1 MRINKLAM
9 TVMTGLMAA
18 SPFANAHASD
28 AWEWAIT
35 PYLWMPTVT
44 MDADTNVPPS
54 GVSSDTSFPD
64 ILDAINGGFLFHVEG
79 QGDTLGMLGDV
90 MWISLGKE
98 REFTNFTTDTELD
111 TSIWELAGVW
121 NVEPERYDGLDV
133 IFGVRYFD
141 VGLDIEFDPVNPA
154 YSNVKL
160 DAGKGYTD
168 YMLGAR
174 YIGNFEGK
182 WGYSL
187 RADGSWGG
195 TEGTTN
201 LAGNVTYKTE
211 NGAWAFGYRYLTTT
225 LKADNKLANANPDD
239 NLDLDITLSGPIFSY
254 TWFIK

>member
-1 MRINKLAM
+1 MGWSLAGRNLSVVN
-9 TVMTGLMAA
+9 TAGTLNRLVITGSNFGLNQNFTDANQSLAIEARNA
-18 SPFANAHASD
+18 STIVNA
-28 AWEWAIT
+28 
-35 PYLWMPTVT
+35 TVT
-44 MDADTNVPPS
+44 GSTFLGSPGDLANVT
-54 GVSSDTSFPD
+54 GQTGTS
-64 ILDAINGGFLFHVEG
+64 
-79 QGDTLGMLGDV
+79 M
-90 MWISLGKE
+90 
-98 REFTNFTTDTELD
+98 
-111 TSIWELAGVW
+111 
-121 NVEPERYDGLDV
+121 DV

-160 DAGKGYTD
+160 DGSKNYTD
-168 YMLGAR
+168 YMLGVR

-201 LAGNVTYKTE
+201 LDGNVTYKTE
-211 NGAWAFGYRYLTTT
+211 NGAWAFGYRYLTTS

-239 NLDLDITLSGPIFSY
+239 NLDLDLTLSGPIFSY